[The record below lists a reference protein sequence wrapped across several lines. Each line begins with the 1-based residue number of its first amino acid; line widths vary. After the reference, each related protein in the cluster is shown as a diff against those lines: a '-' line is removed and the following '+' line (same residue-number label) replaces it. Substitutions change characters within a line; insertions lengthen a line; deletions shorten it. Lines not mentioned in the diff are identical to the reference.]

1 MATKNAVLEQT
12 EEIDETGFD
21 FDELEK
27 KIASQLEA
35 ERSDLEFLVKDKEMI
50 SNPDHLGNTVMN
62 VVWEQ
67 FVNQIGT
74 VAGEDFIKE
83 NRGLRLDL
91 RNEAHIQT
99 TEKFAKGE
107 IATHNTEIDYQ
118 ERYDDWQSNFKK
130 DENGNI
136 ITHTTRSGKEEATLK
151 EGARKPFDEN
161 RPKGSAE
168 KGTDMDHTVAAAEI
182 IKDPAANAHMTKE
195 EQIAFANSD
204 ANLNEMDSSL
214 NRSKGDKSIDEWLD
228 NPNSKGQKPKE
239 IFDISDEEEKRLR
252 QKDAEAREEYEKQKK
267 EGEKKS
273 IEAGKKSQREE
284 AFRIGG
290 KALRAAIMGLLAEL
304 VKDIF
309 QKLIL
314 WFKSS
319 QKNLDT
325 FIEQL
330 KAAIH
335 TFVGNLKQNLKTAA
349 NTVGTTIATAILGP
363 IVGTIKKI
371 GMILKQGATSVKK
384 AIEYIKNPEN
394 KGKPFGILM
403 LEVGKIVI
411 AGLTGIGAMVLGEVI
426 EKGLM
431 TIPVF
436 AFEIPLIGSLANIM
450 GIFLGAVV
458 SGIIGAIVIN
468 LIDKAIAKKQ
478 RSLANIKIIE
488 TGNDVRRT
496 QRQLQI
502 VKEQGLEKTKDT
514 SYVSMREQHNET
526 AQFIQNTL
534 NNIYNSEPDV
544 DEQEDIVQVSENQ
557 AEIDKINAILNNL

>member
-99 TEKFAKGE
+99 TGKFAEGK

>member
-12 EEIDETGFD
+12 EEIDETDFD
-21 FDELEK
+21 FDEFVKKLE
-27 KIASQLEA
+27 SQLEA

-83 NRGLRLDL
+83 NRGHRLDL

-99 TEKFAKGE
+99 TEKFAEGK
-107 IATHNTEIDYQ
+107 IATHNTEINYQ
-118 ERYDDWQSNFKK
+118 ERYDDWQSSFKK
-130 DENGNI
+130 DENGKV
-136 ITHTTRSGKEEATLK
+136 ITHTTRSGKEVATLEK
-151 EGARKPFDEN
+151 GARKPFDEN

-168 KGTDMDHTVAAAEI
+168 KGTAMDHTVAAAEI
-182 IKDPAANAHMTKE
+182 IRDPAANAHMTKE

-204 ANLNEMDSSL
+204 KNLNEMDSSL
-214 NRSKGDKSIDEWLD
+214 NTSKGDLPMDEWLD

-267 EGEKKS
+267 EGEERS
-273 IEAGKKSQREE
+273 IKAGKKSQREE

-290 KALRAAIMGLLAEL
+290 KALRAAIMGLLADL

-335 TFVGNLKQNLKTAA
+335 TFVGNLKQNLMTAA

-371 GMILKQGATSVKK
+371 GMILKQGATSVKE

-411 AGLTGIGAMVLGEVI
+411 AGLTGIGAMVLGETI

-431 TIPVF
+431 TIPIF

-468 LIDKAIAKKQ
+468 LIDRAIAKSQISETISKQ
-478 RSLANIKIIE
+478 IK
-488 TGNDVRRT
+488 TGNEVIQKQEKLLVLKET
-496 QRQLQI
+496 QLQMQ
-502 VKEQGLEKTKDT
+502 KETTLTSIGERHADFKEYTTDAAKTFVDASKED
-514 SYVSMREQHNET
+514 YDGNVDIFEG
-526 AQFIQNTL
+526 TL
-534 NNIYNSEPDV
+534 ARAMKLLNDNISD
-544 DEQEDIVQVSENQ
+544 
-557 AEIDKINAILNNL
+557 